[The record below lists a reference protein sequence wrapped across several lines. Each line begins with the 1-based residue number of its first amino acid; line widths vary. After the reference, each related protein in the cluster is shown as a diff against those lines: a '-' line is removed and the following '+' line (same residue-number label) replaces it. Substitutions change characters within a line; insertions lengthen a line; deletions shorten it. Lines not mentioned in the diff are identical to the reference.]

1 MGQFFCSCKP
11 VFLVTLQQLRLP
23 QNCTSFFSLSKT
35 GVLFAFCTG
44 EAHHHHLIVNSLC
57 VAASCEQGKV
67 ALPLL
72 FAEAIALNLLH
83 KYFQYFVFYLLLLGS

>member
-23 QNCTSFFSLSKT
+23 KIVHHSSVSPRL
-35 GVLFAFCTG
+35 VLFAFCTG
-44 EAHHHHLIVNSLC
+44 EAHHHHLIVNSPC
-57 VAASCEQGKV
+57 VPASCERGKV